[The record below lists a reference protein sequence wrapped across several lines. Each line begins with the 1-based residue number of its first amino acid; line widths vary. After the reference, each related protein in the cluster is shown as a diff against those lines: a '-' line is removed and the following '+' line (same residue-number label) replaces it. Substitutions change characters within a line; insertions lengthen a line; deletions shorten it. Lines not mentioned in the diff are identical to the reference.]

1 MSKFYVIGKAS
12 PELLKKMH
20 ADPAADRGAVMKSMC
35 DSLGVKAISY
45 EWLRGRFDVLFCVEG
60 DYESVLAMKVTVLNS
75 GMMSDLMVHEVFD
88 YNSAFKND
96 KELHAA
102 RAAAGVDLDSAKITP
117 MDGDFMENFS
127 G

>member
-1 MSKFYVIGKAS
+1 MIIKI
-12 PELLKKMH
+12 EENI
-20 ADPAADRGAVMKSMC
+20 KSFSAWRDM
-35 DSLGVKAISY
+35 VKANAEKIKGFGATHY
-45 EWLRGRFDVLFCVEG
+45 FCWCIKRRCFKIYSNCKICNYGGFE
-60 DYESVLAMKVTVLNS
+60 
-75 GMMSDLMVHEVFD
+75 
-88 YNSAFKND
+88 AFKND

>member
-1 MSKFYVIGKAS
+1 MDGF
-12 PELLKKMH
+12 E
-20 ADPAADRGAVMKSMC
+20 
-35 DSLGVKAISY
+35 
-45 EWLRGRFDVLFCVEG
+45 
-60 DYESVLAMKVTVLNS
+60 
-75 GMMSDLMVHEVFD
+75 
-88 YNSAFKND
+88 AFKND

>member
-1 MSKFYVIGKAS
+1 MIIKIEENIKSFSAWRDGVSKEDASKFTVI
-12 PELLKKMH
+12 
-20 ADPAADRGAVMKSMC
+20 
-35 DSLGVKAISY
+35 VKYATM
-45 EWLRGRFDVLFCVEG
+45 EG
-60 DYESVLAMKVTVLNS
+60 FE
-75 GMMSDLMVHEVFD
+75 
-88 YNSAFKND
+88 AFKND

>member
-1 MSKFYVIGKAS
+1 MIIKIEEYI
-12 PELLKKMH
+12 
-20 ADPAADRGAVMKSMC
+20 KSFSSWPNM
-35 DSLGVKAISY
+35 VKANAEKIK
-45 EWLRGRFDVLFCVEG
+45 GMGANIIFACVSKEYASNFIVIVKYATMEG
-60 DYESVLAMKVTVLNS
+60 FE
-75 GMMSDLMVHEVFD
+75 
-88 YNSAFKND
+88 AFKND